1 MFFFNDDVG
10 FLVGV
15 FQGRGVAGANVA
27 DSKLTHS
34 NRATIIIFCVT
45 SLIPSLSNRKPTI
58 FLHSL
63 FLENKAQIQL
73 KNIRAML
80 LRSNQRAKFGLVLSR
95 S

>member
-34 NRATIIIFCVT
+34 NRATIIILCHF
-45 SLIPSLSNRKPTI
+45 SHSIAFKQKADNIFAQLISRK
-58 FLHSL
+58 
-63 FLENKAQIQL
+63 
-73 KNIRAML
+73 
-80 LRSNQRAKFGLVLSR
+80 
-95 S
+95 